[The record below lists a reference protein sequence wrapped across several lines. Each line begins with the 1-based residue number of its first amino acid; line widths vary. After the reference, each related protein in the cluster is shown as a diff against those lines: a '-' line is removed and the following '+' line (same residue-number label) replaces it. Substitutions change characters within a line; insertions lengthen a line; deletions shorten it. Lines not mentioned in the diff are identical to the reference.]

1 MERFSVD
8 RSPLRQFIIGLV
20 GLLLIVAAIEIVWVH
35 EITLEPERADAGQL
49 TTRGQARRRVDLIW
63 GSAFLVTGA
72 GLLVVSLA
80 GLVRHES
87 VVEGTD
93 DGLRLRVAGPQ
104 GMISIPWGD
113 IIAVRSGSVSDDGRV
128 AIPVLHIDVDDPH
141 RYPTDLWGG
150 EWDGN
155 TMRVDAES
163 WSIAPEE
170 VAVRA
175 QIALERYRRD
185 NGDEPIEATDEEP
198 IPYV

>member
-1 MERFSVD
+1 MVRFNVD
-8 RSPLRQFIIGLV
+8 RSPLRQFAIGLV
-20 GLLLIVAAIEIVWVH
+20 GVLLILAAIEIVWVH
-35 EITLEPERADAGQL
+35 QITLEPETDESGQL

-87 VVEGTD
+87 VVEGTE

-104 GMISIPWGD
+104 GMVSIPWD
-113 IIAVRSGSVSDDGRV
+113 DVIAVRSGSVAEDARLAV
-128 AIPVLHIDVDDPH
+128 PVLYIDVENPDA
-141 RYPTDLWGG
+141 YPPDLWGG
-150 EWDGN
+150 EWEGN

-163 WSIAPEE
+163 WAIAPEE

-175 QIALERYRRD
+175 RIELDRYRRD
-185 NGDEPIEATDEEP
+185 HADRANGEDEDRA
-198 IPYV
+198 PYV

>member
-8 RSPLRQFIIGLV
+8 RSPLRQFVIGLV
-20 GLLLIVAAIEIVWVH
+20 GLLLILSAIELVWVH
-35 EITLEPERADAGQL
+35 QITLEPETNDAGQL

-63 GSAFLVTGA
+63 GSAFLVTGT
-72 GLLVVSLA
+72 GLLLVSLI

-93 DGLRLRVAGPQ
+93 DGLRLRLAGPQ

-113 IIAVRSGSVSDDGRV
+113 VIAVRSGSVSDDGLV
-128 AIPVLHIDVDDPH
+128 AVPVLYVDVVDPDA
-141 RYPTDLWGG
+141 YPVELWGG
-150 EWDGN
+150 EWEGN

-163 WSIAPEE
+163 WATAPEQ

-175 QIALERYRRD
+175 QIEIERYRRD
-185 NGDEPIEATDEEP
+185 HGDIVIDEDEGP
-198 IPYV
+198 APYL

>member
-1 MERFSVD
+1 MQRFSVD
-8 RSPLRQFIIGLV
+8 RSPLRQFVIGLV
-20 GLLLIVAAIEIVWVH
+20 GVLLILTAIEIVWVH
-35 EITLEPERADAGQL
+35 QITLEPETDEAGQQL

-72 GLLVVSLA
+72 GLLVVSLV

-104 GMISIPWGD
+104 GMVAIPWD
-113 IIAVRSGSVSDDGRV
+113 DVVAVRSGSVRDDGRV
-128 AIPVLHIDVDDPH
+128 AVPVLYVDVLNPDA
-141 RYPTDLWGG
+141 YPADLWGAAW
-150 EWDGN
+150 EGN

-163 WSIAPEE
+163 WAIGPEQ

-175 QIALERYRRD
+175 QIEIERYRRD
-185 NGDEPIEATDEEP
+185 HGDIVVDEDEEP
-198 IPYV
+198 APYL

>member
-8 RSPLRQFIIGLV
+8 RSPLRQFVMGLI
-20 GLLLIVAAIEIVWVH
+20 GLLLILTAIEIVWVH
-35 EITLEPERADAGQL
+35 QITLEPERDDAGEL

-87 VVEGTD
+87 VIEGTND
-93 DGLRLRVAGPQ
+93 ALRVRIAGPQ
-104 GMISIPWGD
+104 GMVSIPWD
-113 IIAVRSGSVSDDGRV
+113 DVIAVRSGSVTDDGRV
-128 AIPVLHIDVDDPH
+128 ALPVLYVDVEDPH
-141 RYPTDLWGG
+141 RYPVDLWGA
-150 EWDGN
+150 EWEDN
-155 TMRVDAES
+155 SIRIDAGS
-163 WSIAPEE
+163 WSLAPEE

-185 NGDEPIEATDEEP
+185 HDVDQDHDPDEETA
-198 IPYV
+198 PYL